1 MTCTRLSSTCWAL
14 TTSGSLTAMLAAIFG
29 SPTCMGAWCERSW
42 PDGKWFPPAAVPWGL
57 VLHSRSGND
66 DWKSQIRIA
75 FVRPWAKNSAM
86 RLLQSHCT
94 LVALALAASL
104 SQSNGESSVK
114 RLEEQEF
121 GKTPDGAVVKLFTL
135 RNAKGM
141 SAKVMTYGAILTEIK
156 VADRHGAMT
165 NVLLGAGDFDQYS
178 KGFPA
183 SAAVIGR
190 FANRI
195 AKARFTLDG
204 VEYKLA
210 ANNGPNHLHG
220 GRKGF
225 AQVLWQSK
233 VLPAGLH
240 EAAVQFAYLSKDGEE
255 GYPGNLM
262 VQVTYTLTDDNELRI
277 DYEATTD
284 KATPVNLTNHAY
296 FNLAGSGDVL
306 DHELWLVAE
315 RYTLADDEL
324 IPTGEIAS
332 VKGTPL
338 DFTTPKRIGERI
350 EQLKP
355 KPGGYDHNFV
365 FNNDGKSLELAARAT
380 EPKSGRVMEMRT
392 TEPAVQLYTGNHLK

>member
-1 MTCTRLSSTCWAL
+1 
-14 TTSGSLTAMLAAIFG
+14 
-29 SPTCMGAWCERSW
+29 
-42 PDGKWFPPAAVPWGL
+42 
-57 VLHSRSGND
+57 
-66 DWKSQIRIA
+66 
-75 FVRPWAKNSAM
+75 M
-86 RLLQSHCT
+86 RLLQSHST

-104 SQSNGESSVK
+104 SRSNGESPVK
-114 RLEEQEF
+114 RIEEQEF
-121 GKTPDGAVVKLFTL
+121 GKTPEGVVVKLFTL
-135 RNAKGM
+135 RNAKGL
-141 SAKVMTYGAILTEIK
+141 SAKVMTYGAIITEIK
-156 VADRHGAMT
+156 VPDRNGAVT
-165 NVLLGAGDFDQYS
+165 NVLLGADSFDQYR

-195 AKARFTLDG
+195 ARARFTLDG

-233 VLPAGLH
+233 ALPAGQR
-240 EAAVQFAYLSKDGEE
+240 EAAVQFAYVSKDGEE
-255 GYPGNLM
+255 GYPGNLT
-262 VQVTYTLTDDNELRI
+262 VKVTYTITDDNELRI

-306 DHELWLVAE
+306 DHELWLSAD
-315 RYTLADDEL
+315 RYTPADDEL

-338 DFTTPKRIGERI
+338 DFTTPTRIGARI
-350 EQLKP
+350 DQLKP

-365 FNNDGKSLELAARAT
+365 LNSDGKTLVLAARAS
-380 EPKSGRVMEMRT
+380 EPKSGRVMEVRT
-392 TEPAVQLYTGNHLK
+392 TEPGMQLYTGNHLKHGGVCLETQHYPDSVNRPNFPSAILRPGQTFKSATTFAFSVQ

>member
-1 MTCTRLSSTCWAL
+1 
-14 TTSGSLTAMLAAIFG
+14 
-29 SPTCMGAWCERSW
+29 
-42 PDGKWFPPAAVPWGL
+42 
-57 VLHSRSGND
+57 
-66 DWKSQIRIA
+66 
-75 FVRPWAKNSAM
+75 M
-86 RLLQSHCT
+86 RLLQSYPI
-94 LVALALAASL
+94 LAALALAASL
-104 SQSNGESSVK
+104 SNSNGESPMK
-114 RLEEQEF
+114 RLDEQDF
-121 GKTPDGAVVKLFTL
+121 GKTSEGAVVKLFTV

-141 SAKVMTYGAILTEIK
+141 SVKVMTYGAIITEIN
-156 VADRHGAMT
+156 APDRQGVMT
-165 NVLLGAGDFDQYS
+165 NVLLGADDFDQYR

-233 VLPAGLH
+233 ALPAGQH
-240 EAAVQFAYLSKDGEE
+240 EASVQFTYLSKDGEE
-255 GYPGNLM
+255 GYPGNLT
-262 VQVTYTLTDDNELRI
+262 VKVIYTLTDDNELRI
-277 DYEATTD
+277 EYEATTD

-296 FNLAGSGDVL
+296 FNLAGAGDVL
-306 DHELWLVAE
+306 DHELWLATD

-338 DFTTPKRIGERI
+338 DFTTPTRIGARI
-350 EQLKP
+350 DQLKP

-365 FNNDGKSLELAARAT
+365 LKGDGKSLVLAARAS
-380 EPKSGRVMEMRT
+380 EPKSGRMMEVRT
-392 TEPAVQLYTGNHLK
+392 TEPGVQLYTGNHLKHGGFCLETQHYPDSVNRPSFPSTILRPGQTFKSTTTFAFSAK